1 MILQALYEYYQ
12 RKAADPESHIAPEG
26 WEWKNMPFIVAID
39 KQGKFIEFKDTREG
53 EGRER
58 RAKPFLVPSLGEGKG
73 SGIKP
78 DLLWGNKEY
87 LLGIPDSSS
96 KCERVEKQHQAFI
109 EKTIDLQQRGA
120 FNPAL
125 EAVVS
130 FLRSKEP
137 LKAKK
142 DRLWEQVLAER
153 TNFCIE
159 VEGYGVITDLP
170 VVRKAVNRTLH
181 GEADGFCLVTGE
193 KGKIKQ
199 LHPQVKGV
207 RNTNPM
213 GAWLVSV
220 NNKIENGKN
229 GGETPAFASYMKQ
242 QGKNAPVSESAA
254 RRYTN
259 ALNHMLNRGFPNHL
273 WIGDST
279 VVFWAGKAAVAYDL
293 ESDFAGFFADAPKN
307 DPDRGIRA
315 VKGLFEAVY
324 SGKLSKDEG
333 NTFYVLGLSPNG
345 PRIAVRFWKVG
356 TIRDFAEKI
365 HGHFI
370 DLEIIKGPND
380 PEYLSL
386 NQILRATAL
395 QYKMDNV
402 PPNLAGAVVVSV
414 LDGTPYP
421 ITLLQQCIRRIRAE
435 RHVTRARAAI
445 LKAYINRFGRFH
457 EKSEK
462 EVNMSLDRSNPNP
475 GYRLGRLFAV
485 LEAIQRYAIWPANPF
500 GSHTTILDRF
510 YGAASSTPV
519 SVFSQLLK
527 LKNHHIGKL
536 VPGQKVNMEKEI
548 TEIMSGL
555 SDFPPHLAMDE
566 QARFAIGYY
575 HQRQAFFEKK
585 NASAKSNG
593 NTKEERQ

>member
-12 RKAADPESHIAPEG
+12 RKAVDPDSHIAPEG
-26 WEWKNMPFIVAID
+26 WEWKDIRFIVVID
-39 KQGKFIEFKDTREG
+39 KQGKFIGFKDTREG
-53 EGRER
+53 EGRRR

-73 SGIKP
+73 SAIKP
-78 DLLWGNKEY
+78 NLLWGNREY
-87 LLGIPDSSS
+87 LLGIPDSGS
-96 KCERVEKQHQAFI
+96 KSERVEKQHQAFI
-109 EKTIDLQQRGA
+109 EKTIDLQKSGA
-120 FNPAL
+120 LHPAL
-125 EAVVS
+125 EAFVS

-142 DRLWEQVLAER
+142 DRLWEQALAKG

-159 VEGYGVITDLP
+159 VEGHGIVTDLP
-170 VVRKAVNRTLH
+170 AIRKAVNRTLH

-193 KGKIKQ
+193 RGRIKQ
-199 LHPQVKGV
+199 LHPPVKGV
-207 RNTNPM
+207 RGANPM

-259 ALNHMLNRGFPNHL
+259 ALNHMLNRDSPNHL
-273 WIGDST
+273 SISDST
-279 VVFWAGKAAVAYDL
+279 VVFWAEKAAVAYDL
-293 ESDFAGFFADAPKN
+293 ESDFAGFFSDVPKD

-315 VKGLFEAVY
+315 VKGLFEAVH

-333 NTFYVLGLSPNG
+333 NRFYVLGLSPNG

-365 HGHFI
+365 HRHFI
-370 DLEIIKGPND
+370 DLEIVKGPND

-445 LKAYINRFGRFH
+445 LKAYINRFNRFH
-457 EKSEK
+457 GKPEK
-462 EVNMSLDRSNPNP
+462 EVNVSLDRSNPNP

-485 LEAIQRYAIWPANPF
+485 LEKIQEEANP
-500 GSHTTILDRF
+500 GINATIRDRF

-527 LKNHHIGKL
+527 LKNHHLGKL
-536 VPGQKVNMEKEI
+536 KPGRKVYMEKEI
-548 TEIMSGL
+548 TEIMSEL

-585 NASAKSNG
+585 NALAELNE